1 MLKATP
7 DVPPIH
13 LSPNL
18 LTNQSPNFSNILPP
32 NLLPNP
38 CKNAHPISSPNTT
51 QSLTLPPP
59 QILTQPLTQPLTHP
73 LTQQLWLTWN
83 YSIWP
88 ILFPLDPNWPPLD
101 LTQPH
106 LILNLTPLFAT
117 WPSFTQCDIPCTY
130 LTQSDSTW
138 TVHGLLNPYQKFR
151 NFFSGHRSS
160 LPAHW
165 QPLTT
170 LNHLIPPCPAILHLT
185 HSDLNWPHMTPTG
198 SLLVPPDPS
207 WPDPG

>member
-1 MLKATP
+1 MKHNLNEKCLKLFWRILKHPWQPLIAQESDWSWYATL
-7 DVPPIH
+7 DVPPTH

-18 LTNQSPNFSNILPP
+18 LTNQSPNFSNILLP

-59 QILTQPLTQPLTHP
+59 QLLTQPFTQPLTHP

-83 YSIWP
+83 YSIRP
-88 ILFPLDPNWPPLD
+88 NLFPLDSNWRPLD
-101 LTQPH
+101 QPH
-106 LILNLTPLFAT
+106 LILNLTQLFAT

-138 TVHGLLNPYQKFR
+138 TLHGLLN
-151 NFFSGHRSS
+151 S
-160 LPAHW
+160 
-165 QPLTT
+165 
-170 LNHLIPPCPAILHLT
+170 
-185 HSDLNWPHMTPTG
+185 
-198 SLLVPPDPS
+198 
-207 WPDPG
+207 